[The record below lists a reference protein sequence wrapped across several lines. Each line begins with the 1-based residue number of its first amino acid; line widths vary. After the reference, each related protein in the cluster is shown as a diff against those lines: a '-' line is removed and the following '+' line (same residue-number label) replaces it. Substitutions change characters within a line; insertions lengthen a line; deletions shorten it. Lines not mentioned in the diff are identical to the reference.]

1 MPNAHKRR
9 VVVTGIG
16 CVTPIGNDVDA
27 TWKALLDGKSGAG
40 EITVLDHA
48 NFAVHFAHEVKGFDP
63 KLHMD
68 PKETK
73 HTDRFVHFA
82 MASAKMAFAMA
93 GLGKPGSFDPERAG
107 VVYASG
113 IGGIRSIEEQ
123 YERFKEKG
131 PKRISPF
138 TIPLLMI
145 NDASGQLAIDLNFKG
160 PNYGTVSACSSASHA
175 IGLALRHIQWGEADV
190 MLTGGSEAGISVLGL
205 GAFINMGAL
214 SSRNDDPMTA
224 SRPFDKDRDGF
235 VMGEGSGSLILEELE
250 HAKQRGATIFA
261 EVLGYGFTDDAH
273 HITAPET
280 SGDGAARGLSIAIA
294 NSGLKPEDI
303 DYVNAHGTSTPYND
317 RTESAAIRRVFGACV
332 DKLSVSST
340 KGHTG
345 HLLGAAAAIEAVFT
359 IRAIQEGMIPPTINY
374 KTPDPECDIDV
385 TPNQPRKRDI
395 RYALSCNL
403 GFGGHNATLCLGRF
417 DG

>member
-1 MPNAHKRR
+1 MSDANKRR
-9 VVVTGIG
+9 VVITGMG
-16 CVTPIGNDVDA
+16 CVTPIGNDLDT
-27 TWKALLDGKSGAG
+27 TWKALLDGKSGAD
-40 EITVLDHA
+40 EITLLDHKD
-48 NFAVHFAHEVKGFDP
+48 FAVHFAHEVKGYDP
-63 KLHMD
+63 KSFID
-68 PKETK
+68 PKEVK

-82 MASAKMAFAMA
+82 MGASKMAFAMA
-93 GLGKPGSFDPERAG
+93 GLDKPGSFVPERAG

-113 IGGIRSIEEQ
+113 IGGIRSIEDQ
-123 YERFKEKG
+123 YERFKQKG
-131 PKRISPF
+131 PRRISPF

-145 NDASGQLAIDLNFKG
+145 NDASGQLAIDLKFKG

-190 MLTGGSEAGISVLGL
+190 MLAGGSEAGISVLGL

-214 SSRNDDPMTA
+214 STRNDDLKTA

-250 HAKQRGATIFA
+250 HAKRRGAPIIA
-261 EVLGYGFTDDAH
+261 EVLGYGFTDDAY

-280 SGDGAARGLSIAIA
+280 SGDGAARGLSIAIE
-294 NSGLKPEDI
+294 NSGLKPENI
-303 DYVNAHGTSTPYND
+303 DYINAHGTSTPYND
-317 RTESAAIRRVFGACV
+317 RTESAAIRRVFGSHA
-332 DKLSVSST
+332 DGLSVSST

-359 IRAIQEGMIPPTINY
+359 AMAIKEGIVPPTINY
-374 KTPDPECDIDV
+374 KTPDPECNIDV
-385 TPNQPRKRDI
+385 TPNQPKRRDI
-395 RYALSCNL
+395 RYALTSNL